1 MVDKIYSGS
10 IVSHGPLMFTVL
22 LSIQHCFQLKDPQSI
37 QKQVR
42 QIPTRRSRMDP
53 VQRMAKTGRK
63 TKKILS
69 SSSSR
74 SPSLVAT
81 ITIAIVVMLALT
93 TTTTM
98 QSALMRSSSSSS
110 TRRSFGGMFV
120 HAFSLSSSNNNNN
133 HVRFP
138 SFFKGRDTGKSSVMS
153 PLITSS
159 SSPLIPQSLG
169 LCMSTTASASDA
181 TTTTVLPR
189 VKAADATSPSD
200 GPVLVKGWVRTVRK
214 QKTLAFVEV
223 NDGSNI
229 SGLQCVLS
237 FDVIDDETKS
247 ELDKV
252 STGCSVVVEGPL
264 VASQGGKQAVEV
276 QATKLRVV
284 GECPGETYPL
294 AKKRHSLEY
303 LRQIAHLRPRTNTI
317 AAVARVRSQLAGAIH
332 AFFQQAGFVYVQT
345 PLITASDCEGAGEL
359 FRVTTLDI
367 DNASSLPLVKDEDGK
382 TTDKVDSSQDFFG
395 KPAYLTVSGQL
406 GGETYA
412 SALGD
417 IYTFGPTFRAENSQT
432 TRHLAEFHMVE
443 PEMAFADLES
453 TMENAEQMLKF
464 VVKQVL
470 DNCEED
476 LTFFGKFYDKGLNER
491 LKKLVSQPFARVSY
505 REAIG
510 FLQEEIAKDPSKWQF
525 PDVEFGTDLATE
537 HERWLAETKFE
548 SAVFVYNYP
557 KQIKAFYMRDND
569 EDGGETVNAM
579 DLLVPGVGE
588 LVGGSQREE
597 RLDILTDKMKE
608 LDLDPE
614 DYWWYLDLRRFGSVP
629 HSGYGLGFERLV
641 TYVCGIENIRE
652 AIAYPR
658 YPGHAEF

>member
-1 MVDKIYSGS
+1 MGSG
-10 IVSHGPLMFTVL
+10 
-22 LSIQHCFQLKDPQSI
+22 
-37 QKQVR
+37 
-42 QIPTRRSRMDP
+42 
-53 VQRMAKTGRK
+53 QRMAKAGRK
-63 TKKILS
+63 TKKNLS
-69 SSSSR
+69 SSSSQ
-74 SPSLVAT
+74 SSSLVT
-81 ITIAIVVMLALT
+81 TLTIAMVVTLALT

-98 QSALMRSSSSSS
+98 QSALMRSSSS
-110 TRRSFGGMFV
+110 TRRSFGGIFV
-120 HAFSLSSSNNNNN
+120 HAFCLSPSNNNN
-133 HVRFP
+133 H
-138 SFFKGRDTGKSSVMS
+138 KKSSSLIGRATCKSSTRS
-153 PLITSS
+153 PLTSSS
-159 SSPLIPQSLG
+159 SSPLMPQSLG
-169 LCMSTTASASDA
+169 LRMSTTTSASDA
-181 TTTTVLPR
+181 TTTATVLPR
-189 VKAADATSPSD
+189 VKAADAASPSD

-597 RLDILTDKMKE
+597 RLDILMDKMKE